1 MAHLFEAYAVANLM
15 MCSAVATGTM
25 HSRSTGM
32 MRGSC
37 ARHLRATIGILQ
49 PTLVISEGAGLDEP
63 LCAALGVTKPMS
75 KTLPRCDLD
84 GNQFVWASLQHPAGE
99 RALAQTPVQRD
110 GHAGPPRT
118 SAGDD
123 RFSAAATMQEIRGAP

>member
-1 MAHLFEAYAVANLM
+1 MAHLFEAYAMANLM

-84 GNQFVWASLQHPAGE
+84 GNQFVRASLRHPPRSPQDPYLREVLAPTIRKA
-99 RALAQTPVQRD
+99 RALVL
-110 GHAGPPRT
+110 
-118 SAGDD
+118 
-123 RFSAAATMQEIRGAP
+123 